1 MMTSVSSAGVC
12 SGYIRDPVPQKSL
25 IDTTTVQIAVGWG
38 KGLGKI
44 ENVRWSVKK
53 LIRKLSKPLQD
64 TSITFSQYQ
73 ALQKKAKGGDK
84 AANDLLLEKKRV
96 AGNWTAARYSGT
108 TRKVADVVGKSA
120 VVLDIDNVSHDQLEM
135 IQMGAAEISEFAWFM
150 HTSRSHCPEK
160 PKVRLIVWVNRLMT
174 PDESHAIHR
183 LLSLYLA
190 EDPDEAIEIPD
201 VVSFR
206 TNQTM
211 FWPSISDGQEFWT
224 DENVASVLDVDE
236 FLSRHPGW
244 ENYENLPYQ
253 DGEKKRGKLDPNKR
267 MEDPREKPNPIGAF
281 CRAYSV
287 EDVIEKWLDEV
298 YIPGD
303 SETEARY
310 TYVAGSASNG
320 AVVYD
325 DGLFLHSNHG
335 TDPIEGSANA
345 WDLVRIHKFG
355 HLDGDVHANT
365 SISQYPSYKAM
376 VKLAQSDPRVAD
388 EEYAHMGDM
397 LDDLDDDED
406 DEDDED
412 DDLLGDPPDES
423 DDLGDLLG
431 DLPDEDDY
439 GEDEP
444 PTGGADKKKRKKGEK
459 PDMSWTAHFLKKA
472 NDKLETA
479 LWNATLICRHDP
491 RIAPN
496 IRYNEFT
503 FDPVC
508 VKPIRASKIS
518 PPSPPI
524 PRKDR
529 KRGRNWEER
538 DDIAVQMICSANS
551 ASGGYETDF
560 SKANIQAAV
569 VSAAMQNPFNPVKD
583 FIEGHHAEWKR
594 RGSPKGLIERV
605 SIDYLKTP
613 DTPFHRQ
620 SMALFLIGAVARI
633 YEPGCKFDQM
643 FIIEGPEGSR
653 KSSFFQVLFGE
664 FAGELNCDL
673 EDTGRVVEATRG
685 KWCVEMA
692 EMRAAKKADSE
703 TLKRLLSTASD
714 THRMAYAS
722 REFTFNRQWVIGGTS
737 NRDDYLT
744 DPTSNR
750 RYHVHRTPL
759 DRFNPIDTDLLAK
772 NLWAIW
778 GEAYQAY
785 LDMREAQPEG
795 ELYLDLRGR
804 EVIEEQARIAEGSR
818 AATATEELADVIGD
832 WLRVAH
838 PANEVMVDDDGL
850 VLDAYADDE
859 TPMVRNMVTGALA
872 WEAVQNEPSVAHLR
886 NIGPKLAGRA
896 LKRLPGWTLL
906 PKCRRHGSQ
915 AVWAFRSMDGPL
927 WVPANTIWGQDED
940 DMLG

>member
-1 MMTSVSSAGVC
+1 MG
-12 SGYIRDPVPQKSL
+12 R
-25 IDTTTVQIAVGWG
+25 G

-236 FLSRHPGW
+236 FLSQHPGW

-253 DGEKKRGKLDPNKR
+253 EGEKKRGKLDPNKR

-287 EDVIEKWLDEV
+287 EDVIEKWLDEI

-310 TYVAGSASNG
+310 TYVEGSASNG
-320 AVVYD
+320 AVVYE

-345 WDLVRIHKFG
+345 WDLLRVHKFG

-376 VKLAQSDPRVAD
+376 VKLAQSDPRVAE
-388 EEYAHMGDM
+388 EEYAHMCDM
-397 LDDLDDDED
+397 LDDLDDDD
-406 DEDDED
+406 DDED
-412 DDLLGDPPDES
+412 DDLLGDLPDED

-431 DLPDEDDY
+431 DLPDEDDD

-459 PDMSWTAHFLKKA
+459 PDMSWTANLLRKA
-472 NDKLETA
+472 NGDLEA
-479 LWNATLICRHDP
+479 NSVSNPTLLCENHPLLRG
-491 RIAPN
+491 RIG
-496 IRYNEFT
+496 YNEFT
-503 FDPVC
+503 QDPVC
-508 VKPIRASKIS
+508 MEPIRSKRIHL
-518 PPSPPI
+518 PSPDVPL
-524 PRKDR
+524 RDR
-529 KRGRNWEER
+529 KHGRKWT
-538 DDIAVQMICSANS
+538 DDDDASIKLLLSANE
-551 ASGGYETDF
+551 ARGGLETDF
-560 SKANIQAAV
+560 SKDNIQVAVLAAGK
-569 VSAAMQNPFNPVKD
+569 QNPVHPVKD
-583 FIEGHHAEWKR
+583 FLEECHARWVKEGRPTGE
-594 RGSPKGLIERV
+594 LERLA
-605 SIDYLKTP
+605 SDYLGCP
-613 DTPFHRQ
+613 DTVFHRE
-620 SMALFLIGAVARI
+620 SSVMFPTAAVARV
-633 YEPGCKFDQM
+633 YEPGCKVDVM
-643 FIIEGPEGSR
+643 TVIEGLTGSG
-653 KSSFFQVLFGE
+653 KSTFWQVLFGG
-664 FAGELNCDL
+664 FCTELKCELD
-673 EDTGRVVEATRG
+673 DTGRLVEQMRG
-685 KWCVEMA
+685 WWALEMA
-692 EMRAAKKADSE
+692 EMYAAKRADAN
-703 TLKRLLSTASD
+703 TLKMQLSSAADQHRL
-714 THRMAYAS
+714 AYAR
-722 REFTFNRQWVIGGTS
+722 REAVFKRQSVFTGTS
-737 NRDDYLT
+737 NDDDYLT
-744 DPTSNR
+744 DPTSVR
-750 RYHVHRTPL
+750 RFWVWRTTKSMW
-759 DRFNPIDTDLLAK
+759 DMIDIERLRSR
-772 NLWAIW
+772 LWAIW
-778 GEAYQAY
+778 GEAYQNY
-785 LDMREAQPEG
+785 LDMRAAQPYG
-795 ELYLDLRGR
+795 ELRLDLHSR
-804 EVIEEQARIAEGSR
+804 EAILEQQEIAQGSRKRTAVEEIAEV
-818 AATATEELADVIGD
+818 AQE
-832 WLRVAH
+832 WLDTPR
-838 PANEVMVDDDGL
+838 PASEVMVDGDGL
-850 VLDAYADDE
+850 VLDEYADDD
-859 TPMVRNMVTGALA
+859 TPMVRNMVTAKDLFEALRNEAVLQPYRNADVRTFGKALA
-872 WEAVQNEPSVAHLR
+872 L
-886 NIGPKLAGRA
+886 LD
-896 LKRLPGWTLL
+896 GWTFIGQV
-906 PKCRRHGSQ
+906 RRHNQRTRWYVRGD
-915 AVWAFRSMDGPL
+915 DGPV
-927 WVPANTIWGQDED
+927 WVPANTIWGRDED